1 MARDEK
7 TITNTTILI
16 LIPKLLY
23 FSLELEVMQWP
34 GRGSGAEA
42 AWRGCDA
49 ACMLPAMADA
59 PVDEKG
65 RRMFLIVNEDFYHHH

>member
-23 FSLELEVMQWP
+23 FSLELARGANAVGVT
-34 GRGSGAEA
+34 GRVQYQPSEA
-42 AWRGCDA
+42 ACSAIQHA
-49 ACMLPAMADA
+49 AAGGRLQLPAAGCA
-59 PVDEKG
+59 CVA
-65 RRMFLIVNEDFYHHH
+65 

>member
-23 FSLELEVMQWP
+23 FSLELEVMQCRIAPISLGGVVRVFRIDWVFRVV
-34 GRGSGAEA
+34 G
-42 AWRGCDA
+42 GC
-49 ACMLPAMADA
+49 LSQQPHT
-59 PVDEKG
+59 VDP
-65 RRMFLIVNEDFYHHH
+65 